1 MLITLSYV
9 ISMNLKIKIKMFL
22 YLVSCIMQFMFLE
35 LCIYKRN
42 KLICI
47 CKKVIMDCPAEHEV
61 LNNTVKVQ
69 STMEKYENLCRSEKI
84 EATNDVHEYD
94 NLSVSLNYDQI
105 FDLNHGNLSY
115 FNPSISDC
123 DVSMYDDID
132 YNDKTIQEEDSEDSE
147 KTIQDEFLM
156 NNQLI
161 NSLNNL
167 TELRDSLASI
177 DSVYEKI
184 YQTRHDEEK
193 LIDSGIS
200 LTSGLNVD
208 DNNKIIQQAI
218 DNCVNSQ
225 DILERSDVVVCKTV
239 EEDTENKEI
248 KLAQNVTCTNIEDSL
263 QEEVD
268 IKNISVSTIESN
280 NFISNNESYFE
291 HDIDFS
297 KCMEENTKHTL
308 SIEEDSIEKTITE
321 IKKMDKIIKN
331 LLCTSDDEHYDSAE
345 ERMIEDLSKMENDQ
359 DDVMRKIIESCS
371 HVSTDF
377 QQRSPIREISNTDS
391 IRSSS
396 ECIIKKFRGNELFPR
411 RCVVSETTIAKE
423 DILKTIEEAEKIL
436 TISPCW
442 DMSNTN
448 ANQTIENYD
457 KNNSLEE
464 VNDDKKYEKVNETV
478 SQKEIDF
485 IETED
490 DKINSA
496 KTIIENIAVPESDV
510 VESNLQK
517 LAEITYPN
525 RPRSRIE
532 IQETLEKIT
541 EEKRKIEDQKKES
554 LEALS
559 KKFEEIDKLIADH
572 DYISHISDNDSCE
585 LKSPEDVTIDSDSLD
600 ECQIRVNSENFEVP
614 LTKSEIAENLKIEEL
629 EKELAVEIEEHKK
642 LMAEYQK
649 IIATDLEKIQLTL
662 ESESM
667 QAYNDA
673 DIDEETKN
681 ESKDDET
688 LSEEFSN
695 ETSEMTND
703 TTVIKIE
710 PESNSE
716 SDDFFMEELKEPEK
730 TYIKGKIYDFDEKR
744 HGVR

>member
-1 MLITLSYV
+1 
-9 ISMNLKIKIKMFL
+9 
-22 YLVSCIMQFMFLE
+22 
-35 LCIYKRN
+35 
-42 KLICI
+42 
-47 CKKVIMDCPAEHEV
+47 MDCPAEHEV
-61 LNNTVKVQ
+61 LNNIVKVQ
-69 STMEKYENLCRSEKI
+69 STMEKYENLCRDEKI

-94 NLSVSLNYDQI
+94 NLSVSLNYDQV

-115 FNPSISDC
+115 FNSSISDC
-123 DVSMYDDID
+123 DID

-147 KTIQDEFLM
+147 KRIPGFLM
-156 NNQLI
+156 NNQLT

-167 TELRDSLASI
+167 TELRDSLVSI

-184 YQTRHDEEK
+184 YQTKHDEEK

-208 DNNKIIQQAI
+208 DNNKIIQQV

-225 DILERSDVVVCKTV
+225 DIPERSNVVICKTV

-248 KLAQNVTCTNIEDSL
+248 KLAQHVTCINIEDSF

-297 KCMEENTKHTL
+297 KHMEENTKHML

-331 LLCTSDDEHYDSAE
+331 LLCTNDDEHYDSAE
-345 ERMIEDLSKMENDQ
+345 ERMIEDLSAKMENDH

-377 QQRSPIREISNTDS
+377 QQRSPIHEISNTDS
-391 IRSSS
+391 VRSSS
-396 ECIIKKFRGNELFPR
+396 ECVINKFGGNELFPR
-411 RCVVSETTIAKE
+411 HRVVSETAIAKE

-442 DMSNTN
+442 DMSDTN

-464 VNDDKKYEKVNETV
+464 IKDDKKYEKVNKAV

-490 DKINSA
+490 DKINSTN
-496 KTIIENIAVPESDV
+496 TIIENIAVPESDV

-532 IQETLEKIT
+532 IQETLEKIA
-541 EEKRKIEDQKKES
+541 EEKRKIEDRKKES
-554 LEALS
+554 LETLS
-559 KKFEEIDKLIADH
+559 KKFEEIDKLIVDH
-572 DYISHISDNDSCE
+572 DYISYISDNDSCE
-585 LKSPEDVTIDSDSLD
+585 LKTPEDVTIDSDSLD
-600 ECQIRVNSENFEVP
+600 ECQIRVNPENFEVP

-629 EKELAVEIEEHKK
+629 EKELADEIEEHKK

-681 ESKDDET
+681 KSKDDET

-710 PESNSE
+710 SESNSE

-730 TYIKGKIYDFDEKR
+730 TYIKGKIYDFDEKK